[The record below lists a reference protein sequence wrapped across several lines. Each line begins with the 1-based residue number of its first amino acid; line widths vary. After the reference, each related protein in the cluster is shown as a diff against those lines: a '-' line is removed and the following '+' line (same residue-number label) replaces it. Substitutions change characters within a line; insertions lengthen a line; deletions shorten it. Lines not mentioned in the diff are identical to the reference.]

1 METGAI
7 TQGIDVAQVVLYIFW
22 LFFAGVIY
30 YLLKENHREGYP
42 LDNGRENGP
51 VQTGWPAIRDTK
63 TYKLEDGREIHI
75 PNPQRPDGKYSGKPF
90 HTWLGAPLEPI
101 GDPLLSGMGPGAWAA
116 REDVCEKDPHGH
128 LKIVPLRVS
137 SDHSVAA
144 QDHDPRG
151 LPVYGGDKK
160 EAGVVKDMWVDR
172 MELLF
177 RYIEVELPNG
187 KTVLLPVNF
196 SKIYENFIYVD
207 AIYSTQFE
215 KVPALK
221 NPEQITRLEEEIIC
235 AFYGAGTLYATP
247 ERQEPLV

>member
-7 TQGIDVAQVVLYIFW
+7 TQGIDVAQLVLYIFW

-30 YLLKENHREGYP
+30 YLLRENHREGYP

-51 VQTGWPAIRDTK
+51 IQKGWPAVDQPA
-63 TYKLEDGREIHI
+63 TYKLEDGRVLQI
-75 PNPQRPDGKYSGKPF
+75 PDLKRPDGQYSGTPT
-90 HTWLGAPLEPI
+90 HNWLGAPHEPV

-116 REDVCEKDPHGH
+116 REDICEKDPHGD
-128 LKIVPLRVS
+128 LKIVPLRAAPQ
-137 SDHSVAA
+137 HAVAA

-151 LPVYGGDKK
+151 LTVYGADKQ
-160 EAGVVKDMWVDR
+160 EAGKVKELWVDR

-177 RYIEVELPNG
+177 RYIEVELTSG
-187 KTVLLPVNF
+187 KCVLLPVTFSRITNF
-196 SKIYENFIYVD
+196 NVHVE
-207 AIYSTQFE
+207 AILASQFE

-221 NPEQITRLEEEIIC
+221 HPDQITRLEEEKIC
-235 AFYGAGTLYATP
+235 DFYGAGTLYATP